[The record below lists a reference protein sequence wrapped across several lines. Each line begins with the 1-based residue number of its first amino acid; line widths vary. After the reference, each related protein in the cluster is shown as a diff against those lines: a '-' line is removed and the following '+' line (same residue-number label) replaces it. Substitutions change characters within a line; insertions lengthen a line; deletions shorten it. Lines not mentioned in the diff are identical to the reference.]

1 VERAATLILSGGRS
15 VSSARVESADE
26 LPAALR
32 ALGLAPPRPTV
43 VLIGGADEVSE
54 DDLYRLRPIFA
65 DVLVPEAERLGACVV
80 DGGTAAGVMQLLGE
94 ARSASGAG
102 FPLLGVAAVGT
113 VALPGTD
120 PDGRAQLEP
129 NHTHFLLVPGTT
141 WGDETPWLARAAD
154 AVSQASRSVTVLVDG
169 GEVAWRDVEE
179 SVRAGRRVLV
189 VAGSGRTADALTSA
203 LRGDPEDERAKRLA
217 ASGLLAAVDATSL
230 APQLQTA
237 LSPPLTRAAA
247 PLSPGTPT
255 LEELVDSL
263 DDLTPQQRQLLKA
276 RWVDQ
281 LEWMGRAA
289 NRAQRRYYRLRVIM
303 VIGAVVVP
311 ALVGLNV
318 RGGIANA
325 LLWVTFALGLVLGC
339 ATAVDQFFDF
349 GERWRHYRRTS
360 ERLKAEGWLFLEL
373 AGDYEGAPNHGAV
386 FARFA
391 KRVEDLLREDVD
403 SFISQVAAPRQQQR
417 SSN

>member
-1 VERAATLILSGGRS
+1 VHPGTVTLSNGRNVE
-15 VSSARVESADE
+15 SARVQTADE
-26 LPAALR
+26 LPEALR
-32 ALGLAPPRPTV
+32 ALGLSPRPAV
-43 VLIGGADEVSE
+43 VLVGGAGELSDE
-54 DDLYRLRPIFA
+54 DLARLRPIVA
-65 DVLVPEAERLGACVV
+65 DVFVPTVERLGACVV

-94 ARSASGAG
+94 ARAAAGAR

-113 VALPGTD
+113 VAIPGAG
-120 PDGRAQLEP
+120 PDGKAELEG
-129 NHTHFLLVPGTT
+129 NHTHFLFVPGSS
-141 WGDETPWLARAAD
+141 WGDETPWLARAAG
-154 AVSQASRSVTVLVDG
+154 AVSGAQRSVTILLDG
-169 GEVAWRDVEE
+169 GEIAWRDVEE

-189 VAGSGRTADALTSA
+189 VAGSGRTADALA
-203 LRGDPEDERAKRLA
+203 AAVRGEATDERARGLA
-217 ASGLLAAVDATSL
+217 ASGLLSAVDASSL
-230 APQLQTA
+230 AASLDSVLAPPQPATA
-237 LSPPLTRAAA
+237 APPPGGGPLT
-247 PLSPGTPT
+247 LV
-255 LEELVDSL
+255 ELVDML
-263 DDLTPQQRQLLKA
+263 DDLTPPQKQLLKA

-289 NRAQRRYYRLRVIM
+289 NRAQRRYYRLRIVM

-339 ATAVDQFFDF
+339 ATAIDQFFDF

-403 SFISQVAAPRQQQR
+403 SFIAQVAAPRQQQR
-417 SSN
+417 TSR